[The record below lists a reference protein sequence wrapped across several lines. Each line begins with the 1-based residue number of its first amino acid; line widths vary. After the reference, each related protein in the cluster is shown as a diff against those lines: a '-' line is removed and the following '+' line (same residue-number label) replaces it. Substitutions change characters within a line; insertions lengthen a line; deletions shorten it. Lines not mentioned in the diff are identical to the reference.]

1 MSNENLFDMLC
12 CYNVGELPIE
22 TTNKTAMMKKGILM
36 ETNFLFS
43 WGLPMIERGN
53 NSEFHWKPIGLLSF
67 SEENSFFLLGEEI
80 TVWLLGLASFSV
92 LIR

>member
-1 MSNENLFDMLC
+1 
-12 CYNVGELPIE
+12 
-22 TTNKTAMMKKGILM
+22 
-36 ETNFLFS
+36 
-43 WGLPMIERGN
+43 MIERGN